1 MFART
6 ERLLLRPGWIEDAA
20 EVQAGIDDEAIAR
33 NLVRVPWPY
42 QLDDARTFL
51 SLPRE
56 AAEPSFLISLR
67 TNGAPRII
75 GGIGISELDDELNLG
90 YWIARPY
97 WGLGFATEAATAVR
111 RIARAMGLPRLV
123 AAHMVDNPASGRVLR
138 KIGFR
143 PTGRIVKRF
152 SLARGTDV
160 ATVEYA
166 ESDEDVCIAQDK
178 LHDQRCR
185 FSMQDGGDPRRAI
198 RLMAA

>member
-20 EVQAGIDDEAIAR
+20 EVQAGMDDEAVAK
-33 NLVRVPWPY
+33 NLARVPWPY
-42 QLDDARTFL
+42 QMDDARAFL
-51 SLPRE
+51 SLPRD

-67 TNGAPRII
+67 TGGAPRII
-75 GGIGISELDDELNLG
+75 GGVGISDLDGAMNLG

-111 RIARAMGLPRLV
+111 RIARAMALPRLV
-123 AAHMVDNPASGRVLR
+123 AAHMVDNPASGHVLR
-138 KIGFR
+138 KVGFR

-152 SLARGTDV
+152 SLARGEKV
-160 ATVEYA
+160 AMVEYA
-166 ESDEDVCIAQDK
+166 ESDEDVCIQDN
-178 LHDQRCR
+178 RCDLR
-185 FSMQDGGDPRRAI
+185 PLDDTDPRRTI